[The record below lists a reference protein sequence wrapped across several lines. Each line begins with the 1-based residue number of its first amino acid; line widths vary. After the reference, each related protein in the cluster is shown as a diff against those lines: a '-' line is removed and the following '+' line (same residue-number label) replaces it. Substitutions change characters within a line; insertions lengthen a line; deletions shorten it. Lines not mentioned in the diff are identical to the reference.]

1 MGDLSPAEERRQV
14 LLYAAGSG
22 RADIISMAIEQE
34 TAEGGDVASLL
45 TSQDEKKG
53 TALHEA
59 CRNGHLD
66 VVRLLLLRGA
76 PADARDGH
84 GQSPFQVAAECPEKF
99 EKLRGAFE
107 AELFKRCA
115 TGDTAGAEALAKGGM
130 DLKCTQAG
138 YSPWAWAR
146 LFDATDTADR
156 MEAIASGA
164 VAAVDLDGEGD
175 GDDGDV
181 SRPGEGQSPENE
193 EGVTSICDELCAL
206 DLLLWPPVSAF
217 SFDAEVFLSLGESL
231 QVEVHMPPLDV
242 PSASML
248 FEKLQCCLQAVAPV
262 GEFLPTAPALVP
274 VLSSDSSEAAAL
286 AGSTTVTLYLDQS
299 TDGFQVKLAG
309 EAPGTVQLVGGSI
322 WALSQAIEKLRQ
334 LLLLHRRPSLDSAR
348 LPALCLHGK
357 TNPTP
362 SAAWCSL
369 LIKSKA
375 ESAVLMDLWDLSSEE
390 QLQALQQMARWQI
403 RQFWVPVPHANFSYR
418 WLQDVFE
425 ARRICSHIGAELVP
439 VIDEK
444 SDTVALA
451 QFQGANNVGWRLQPN
466 SSAECHEVWP
476 TLRSAGHT
484 NVRLTVMVALDK
496 RKALQQVNQLC
507 KDLARQSSRIGLLL
521 ECELHDLKLFPMDQA
536 LKIGFAHGTALGV
549 LFRERRG
556 GQLGRLP
563 PHVWHPPTATA
574 SQWAATL
581 WEKTR
586 SISEVFPSFSK
597 CLVLEVPVFGAP
609 WAGRGTAWRPSWCLL
624 SSFLAA
630 GMHCSS
636 EVEATRLPQ
645 LLQGQFFG
653 DSSGSLAWELW
664 NASASLDEDFL
675 TSLFSLL
682 AGEMPRLDD
691 EGISSANAWYA
702 HLTERRLRLRRFR
715 SEGEA
720 PLPAR
725 VPGRAESFEG
735 SRTPCLSAGML
746 ASSLVGIEWLRF
758 ACRVYL
764 LLAKHSRRS
773 SPDLHS
779 SLQALPPAKQS
790 DVRNGFLALLHRTI
804 HGVVDLP
811 ENGWWE
817 ESEAMEAEASQA
829 EALWAG
835 GLRLGA
841 ALDLHPWQE
850 LEKKRTGK
858 ARMDLHA
865 GLRLK
870 DDQELSACLWVLEAA
885 LGEDGRNCPSF
896 QEFLAMAVWAT

>member
-45 TSQDEKKG
+45 TSQDEMPGIRSMLFSSFSRPSGENISNVSGNPLDVFFAEDRTRKESVEVPFSGSMCMEDAWFFRFLQLNPRKKG

-322 WALSQAIEKLRQ
+322 WALSQ
-334 LLLLHRRPSLDSAR
+334 
-348 LPALCLHGK
+348 
-357 TNPTP
+357 
-362 SAAWCSL
+362 
-369 LIKSKA
+369 
-375 ESAVLMDLWDLSSEE
+375 
-390 QLQALQQMARWQI
+390 
-403 RQFWVPVPHANFSYR
+403 
-418 WLQDVFE
+418 
-425 ARRICSHIGAELVP
+425 
-439 VIDEK
+439 
-444 SDTVALA
+444 
-451 QFQGANNVGWRLQPN
+451 VG
-466 SSAECHEVWP
+466 S
-476 TLRSAGHT
+476 
-484 NVRLTVMVALDK
+484 M
-496 RKALQQVNQLC
+496 
-507 KDLARQSSRIGLLL
+507 
-521 ECELHDLKLFPMDQA
+521 
-536 LKIGFAHGTALGV
+536 
-549 LFRERRG
+549 RG
-556 GQLGRLP
+556 
-563 PHVWHPPTATA
+563 
-574 SQWAATL
+574 
-581 WEKTR
+581 
-586 SISEVFPSFSK
+586 
-597 CLVLEVPVFGAP
+597 
-609 WAGRGTAWRPSWCLL
+609 
-624 SSFLAA
+624 
-630 GMHCSS
+630 
-636 EVEATRLPQ
+636 
-645 LLQGQFFG
+645 
-653 DSSGSLAWELW
+653 
-664 NASASLDEDFL
+664 
-675 TSLFSLL
+675 
-682 AGEMPRLDD
+682 
-691 EGISSANAWYA
+691 
-702 HLTERRLRLRRFR
+702 
-715 SEGEA
+715 
-720 PLPAR
+720 
-725 VPGRAESFEG
+725 
-735 SRTPCLSAGML
+735 
-746 ASSLVGIEWLRF
+746 
-758 ACRVYL
+758 
-764 LLAKHSRRS
+764 
-773 SPDLHS
+773 
-779 SLQALPPAKQS
+779 
-790 DVRNGFLALLHRTI
+790 
-804 HGVVDLP
+804 
-811 ENGWWE
+811 
-817 ESEAMEAEASQA
+817 
-829 EALWAG
+829 
-835 GLRLGA
+835 
-841 ALDLHPWQE
+841 
-850 LEKKRTGK
+850 
-858 ARMDLHA
+858 
-865 GLRLK
+865 
-870 DDQELSACLWVLEAA
+870 
-885 LGEDGRNCPSF
+885 
-896 QEFLAMAVWAT
+896 